1 MTDSPTAATSK
12 AVNADPAELA
22 QFGALASRWWDADGE
37 NRALHAI
44 NPLRLDYIEQRA
56 GIKGQHC
63 LDVGCGGGLLTEGL
77 AQRGANA
84 VTGIDLAE
92 PMLAVARL
100 HAAGSGLEQI
110 EYQQIAAEDLV
121 TARPGAWSLVTC
133 LEMLEHVPDPQS
145 VVQSLAHLVEPG
157 GDLVLSTLNRTPKA
171 FALGIVAGEYLLKL
185 LPRGTHR
192 YERFIKPS
200 ELADWARPVGLEL
213 MDLTGMAY
221 RPLGGNFELSQDVS
235 VNYLVHF
242 KKRGRE

>member
-1 MTDSPTAATSK
+1 MTDLPTDTTHRTI
-12 AVNADPAELA
+12 NADPAELA

-44 NPLRLDYIEQRA
+44 NPLRLDYIDQRA
-56 GIKGQHC
+56 GITDQRC

-77 AQRGANA
+77 ARRGATA

-100 HAAGSGLEQI
+100 HAAGSELEQI
-110 EYQQIAAEDLV
+110 EYQQIAAEELAA
-121 TARPGAWSLVTC
+121 ARPGAWSLVTC

-145 VVQSLAHLVEPG
+145 VVQSLAQLVEPG
-157 GDLVLSTLNRTPKA
+157 GDLILSTLNRTPKA
-171 FALGIVAGEYLLKL
+171 FALGIVAGEYLLNL

-213 MDLTGMAY
+213 MDLTGMVY
-221 RPLGGNFELSQDVS
+221 RPVGSDFELSPDVS
-235 VNYLVHF
+235 VNYLAHF
-242 KKRGRE
+242 KKRGLG